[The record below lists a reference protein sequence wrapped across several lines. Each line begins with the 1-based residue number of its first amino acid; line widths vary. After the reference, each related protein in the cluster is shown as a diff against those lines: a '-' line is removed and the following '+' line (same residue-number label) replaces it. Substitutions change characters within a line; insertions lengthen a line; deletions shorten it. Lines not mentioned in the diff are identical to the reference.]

1 MSWTNA
7 RKKFSLWNLLS
18 SSQWSWRWNPV
29 WRDGVMTPT
38 TPHTPSTTSTSQLS
52 RIEQHLRA
60 RSRSPEARVT
70 VERLGAA
77 GADLAGVHDL
87 ESFLALSRSRGKRV
101 ARRNQRAVLR
111 VAPVDRTAALCA
123 LALLRPGL
131 HHMAAI
137 VNRRLRDR
145 EEAESAV
152 LAIAWA
158 VVRSP
163 RSGRLVEPKA
173 VIDTIWTE
181 VRSSQGLRRRG
192 EPEVVPLHDLDVLSD
207 GDDGDEGTPNLL
219 DEALARGVLT
229 FRQAWIIHHTR
240 IADRP
245 LTEVAASTGQSYEAV
260 RQERRRAEALLR
272 AFALG
277 YGSSDS
283 A

>member
-1 MSWTNA
+1 
-7 RKKFSLWNLLS
+7 
-18 SSQWSWRWNPV
+18 
-29 WRDGVMTPT
+29 MTPT
-38 TPHTPSTTSTSQLS
+38 TPHTPSTTPTSQLA
-52 RIEQHLRA
+52 RIDHDLRA
-60 RSRSPEARVT
+60 RSRSAEARV
-70 VERLGAA
+70 VLDRLGAA

-101 ARRNQRAVLR
+101 ARRNQRAALR
-111 VAPVDRTAALCA
+111 VAPVDRTGALCA

-163 RSGRLVEPKA
+163 RSGRLTEPKP
-173 VIDTIWTE
+173 VIDAIWTQ

-192 EPEVVPLHDLDVLSD
+192 EPELVPLHDVELLVEDD
-207 GDDGDEGTPNLL
+207 AGDSPNLL

-229 FRQAWIIHHTR
+229 FRQAWIIHQTR
-240 IADRP
+240 IAERP
-245 LTEVAASTGQSYEAV
+245 LTEVAASVGQSYEAV

-277 YGSSDS
+277 YRSSGS